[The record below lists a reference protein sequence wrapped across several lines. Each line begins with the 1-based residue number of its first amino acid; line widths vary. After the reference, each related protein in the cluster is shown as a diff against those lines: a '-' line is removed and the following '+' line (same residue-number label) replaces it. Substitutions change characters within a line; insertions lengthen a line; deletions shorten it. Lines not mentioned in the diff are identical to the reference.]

1 MARTPRYDRLATE
14 RRNRASAALD
24 RMDPEAIARL
34 MNREDT
40 RAVRAVGRV
49 SHAIARAVDAIVAAL
64 AHGGRLFFVGAGTS
78 GRLGVLEAAE
88 CPPTFGTRPSLV
100 QAIMAGGRSSVF
112 RSREGAEDDAATAKR
127 AVRRRVRRGDVVVG
141 VSASGVTPF
150 VRGALAAARRQGAAT
165 ILVSCN
171 PRSALFTRTS
181 GAGGSANAPRRKKT
195 TIIIAPAPGPEVLAG
210 STRLKAGTA
219 TKLVLN
225 TLTTASM
232 ARLGRVYGNRMIDVQ
247 PRSRKLR
254 ERALRLVA
262 ELGRVPT
269 PRAQRALTAS
279 GRNVRAAILI
289 ARTGSSPGVAA
300 RALRQSGGSLDA
312 ALAALGAER
321 PERAGPRQS
330 RGDHQNIRAASPRR
344 RSRSSPAR

>member
-14 RRNRASAALD
+14 RRNAASAALD
-24 RMDPEAIARL
+24 RMDPRAIARL
-34 MNREDT
+34 MNREDA

-49 SHAIARAVDAIVAAL
+49 SGAIARAVDAIVTAL
-64 AHGGRLFFVGAGTS
+64 AAGGRLFFVGAGTS

-112 RSREGAEDDAATAKR
+112 RSREGAEDDAAAAAR
-127 AVRRRVRRGDVVVG
+127 AVRRRVRRGDMVVG

-150 VRGALAAARRQGAAT
+150 VRGALAAGRRIGAAT
-165 ILVSCN
+165 VLVCCN
-171 PRSALFTRTS
+171 RPHASFAQTS
-181 GAGGSANAPRRKKT
+181 RAGGSETAPRRK
-195 TIIIAPAPGPEVLAG
+195 TIIIAAAPGPEVLAG

-254 ERALRLVA
+254 ARAVRLVA
-262 ELGRVPT
+262 ELGRVPA
-269 PRAQRALTAS
+269 PRARSALTAAGGS
-279 GRNVRAAILI
+279 VRAAIVI
-289 ARTGSSPGVAA
+289 ARTGCSPAEAA
-300 RALRQSGGSLDA
+300 RAVRRAGGSLDA
-312 ALAALGAER
+312 ALL
-321 PERAGPRQS
+321 
-330 RGDHQNIRAASPRR
+330 AASPGRQR
-344 RSRSSPAR
+344 

>member
-24 RMDPEAIARL
+24 RMEPAAIARL
-34 MNREDT
+34 MNREDA

-49 SHAIARAVDAIVAAL
+49 QAAIARAVDTIVAAL
-64 AHGGRLFFVGAGTS
+64 AAGGRLFFVGAGTS

-112 RSREGAEDDAATAKR
+112 RSREGAEDDAR
-127 AVRRRVRRGDVVVG
+127 AAARTVRRRARRGDVVVG

-150 VRGALAAARRQGAAT
+150 VRGALGAAGRLGAAT
-165 ILVSCN
+165 ILVVCN
-171 PRSALFTRTS
+171 AASAR
-181 GAGGSANAPRRKKT
+181 GAGARLV
-195 TIIIAPAPGPEVLAG
+195 IAPAPGPEVLAG

-232 ARLGRVYGNRMIDVQ
+232 SRLGRVHGNRMIDVQ

-262 ELGRVPT
+262 ELARVSR
-269 PRAQRALTAS
+269 PRARRALTAS
-279 GRNVRAAILI
+279 GGRVRVAIVI
-289 ARTGSSPGVAA
+289 VRTGCSPSAAA
-300 RALRQSGGSLDA
+300 RAVRESGGSLDA
-312 ALAALGAER
+312 ALT
-321 PERAGPRQS
+321 
-330 RGDHQNIRAASPRR
+330 RAASPRR
-344 RSRSSPAR
+344 PPRRARERSPSSREPSGRRSR

>member
-14 RRNRASAALD
+14 LRNRASAKLD

-34 MNREDT
+34 MNREDV

-49 SHAIARAVDAIVAAL
+49 SGAIARAVDAIVAAL
-64 AHGGRLFFVGAGTS
+64 AGGGRLFFVGAGTS
-78 GRLGVLEAAE
+78 GRLGVLEAPE
-88 CPPTFGTRPSLV
+88 CPSPFATRPSLV

-112 RSREGAEDDAATAKR
+112 RSREGAEDDAAAAAR
-127 AVRRRVRRGDVVVG
+127 AVRRRVRSDDVVVG

-150 VRGALAAARRQGAAT
+150 VRGALAAARHQGAGT
-165 ILVSCN
+165 ILVVCN
-171 PRSALFTRTS
+171 EASARGV
-181 GAGGSANAPRRKKT
+181 GAT
-195 TIIIAPAPGPEVLAG
+195 LVIAPAPGPEVLAG

-232 ARLGRVYGNRMIDVQ
+232 TRLGRVYGNRMIDVQ

-254 ERALRLVA
+254 ERAIRLVA

-269 PRAQRALTAS
+269 PRARRALAAS
-279 GRNVRAAILI
+279 DGSVRAAIVI
-289 ARTGSSPGVAA
+289 ARTSCSPGTAA

-312 ALAALGAER
+312 ALAALREI
-321 PERAGPRQS
+321 
-330 RGDHQNIRAASPRR
+330 RGASPRR
-344 RSRSSPAR
+344 RSRPSPAR

>member
-40 RAVRAVGRV
+40 CAVRSVGRV

-64 AHGGRLFFVGAGTS
+64 ATGGRLFFVGAGTS

-112 RSREGAEDDAATAKR
+112 RSREGAEDDAAAAKR

-150 VRGALAAARRQGAAT
+150 VRGALAAGRRLGAAT
-165 ILVSCN
+165 VLVSCN
-171 PRSALFTRTS
+171 PSRASFARTS
-181 GAGGSANAPRRKKT
+181 GAGGPEKAPRRQEM
-195 TIIIAPAPGPEVLAG
+195 IIIAPAPGPEVLAG

-262 ELGRVPT
+262 DLGRVPT
-269 PRAQRALTAS
+269 PRARRALTAS
-279 GRNVRAAILI
+279 GGNVRAAIVI
-289 ARTGSSPGVAA
+289 ARTGSSPGIAA
-300 RALRQSGGSLDA
+300 LALRQSGGSLDA

-344 RSRSSPAR
+344 RSRSSSAR

>member
-1 MARTPRYDRLATE
+1 MARTPRFDRLATE

-24 RMDPEAIARL
+24 RMDPVAIASL
-34 MNREDT
+34 MNREDA

-49 SHAIARAVDAIVAAL
+49 RHAIARAVDAIVAAL
-64 AHGGRLFFVGAGTS
+64 AAGGRLFFVGAGTS

-88 CPPTFGTRPSLV
+88 CPPTFGTPPSLV

-112 RSREGAEDDAATAKR
+112 RSREGAEDDARAGAR
-127 AVRRRVRRGDVVVG
+127 AVQRRVRRGDVVVG

-150 VRGALAAARRQGAAT
+150 VRGALAAGRRLGAAT
-165 ILVSCN
+165 MLVVCN
-171 PRSALFTRTS
+171 PASARGV
-181 GAGGSANAPRRKKT
+181 GARVV
-195 TIIIAPAPGPEVLAG
+195 IAPTPGPEVLAG

-232 ARLGRVYGNRMIDVQ
+232 SGLGRVHGNRMIDVQ

-262 ELGRVPT
+262 ELARVSR
-269 PRAQRALTAS
+269 PRARRALTAS
-279 GRNVRAAILI
+279 GGRVRVAIVI
-289 ARTGSSPGVAA
+289 VRTGCSPSAAA
-300 RALRQSGGSLDA
+300 RAVRESGGSLDA
-312 ALAALGAER
+312 ALT
-321 PERAGPRQS
+321 
-330 RGDHQNIRAASPRR
+330 RAASPRR
-344 RSRSSPAR
+344 PPRRARERSPSSREPSGRRSR